1 MRSAVADCGLLVGT
15 TSRARHLPWRVVE
28 PREAAREIAAASAT
42 SEVAILFG
50 AERTGLSNEDI
61 EHCQLLLGIPTGAA
75 YTSLN
80 VAMAVQIVAYEV
92 LLATRGEE
100 AAAAARGI
108 ALASATDMER
118 FYDHLEQVLEEVDF
132 RDRNGE
138 GHLMARIRRLF
149 NRTLLDQNEVNILR
163 GILTSVQGKRRRA
176 GEPHPPRDGRTVV
189 STVVYLDNAAT
200 TPVDPRVIEVM
211 LECCGPDGDFANP
224 SAVGHEPGRRARGRV
239 EQARAEVA
247 RLVGATPEQIVWTS
261 GATEADNLALFGAAR
276 FHRSR
281 GRHIVTSRT
290 EHPAVLDPC
299 RQLERE
305 GFEVTYLK
313 PGADGIVAPEQVA
326 AVLRDDTILV
336 SLMHVNNEI
345 GVVQDIGAVGRA
357 CRARGV
363 LLHVDAAQSAGKLAI
378 DVERDCVDLLALT
391 AHKVHGPK
399 GVGALCVRREP
410 RLGLVPLLYGGGQE
424 RGLRS
429 GTVPTHQ
436 VAGMGRAFAIAA
448 EQMAAEAT
456 RIGALRE
463 RLWAALATLP
473 GLSVER
479 ASGAPRARHP
489 ERDGRRRGG
498 REPAAVAPGSRGRLG
513 VRVRQHE
520 RRAVLRAACARAQRP
535 PGAEHAAAQSRAI
548 HDRRARRLRCP
559 RVREEV
565 ERLRAIAP
573 PGVGAGQR

>member
-1 MRSAVADCGLLVGT
+1 M
-15 TSRARHLPWRVVE
+15 
-28 PREAAREIAAASAT
+28 
-42 SEVAILFG
+42 
-50 AERTGLSNEDI
+50 
-61 EHCQLLLGIPTGAA
+61 
-75 YTSLN
+75 
-80 VAMAVQIVAYEV
+80 
-92 LLATRGEE
+92 
-100 AAAAARGI
+100 
-108 ALASATDMER
+108 
-118 FYDHLEQVLEEVDF
+118 
-132 RDRNGE
+132 
-138 GHLMARIRRLF
+138 
-149 NRTLLDQNEVNILR
+149 
-163 GILTSVQGKRRRA
+163 
-176 GEPHPPRDGRTVV
+176 

-247 RLVGATPEQIVWTS
+247 RLVGAMPEQIVWTS
-261 GATEADNLALFGAAR
+261 GATEADNLAIFGAAR

-326 AVLRDDTILV
+326 AELRDDTILV

-363 LLHVDAAQSAGKLAI
+363 LLHVDAAQSVGKLAI

-448 EQMAAEAT
+448 EHMGAEAA

-473 GLSVER
+473 GLTLNGHPVRRVPGILSVTVDGVEGESLLQSLPDLAI
-479 ASGAPRARHP
+479 ASGSACASTNA
-489 ERDGRRRGG
+489 
-498 REPAAVAPGSRGRLG
+498 EPSY
-513 VRVRQHE
+513 
-520 RRAVLRAACARAQRP
+520 VLRALGHSDRL
-535 PGAEHAAAQSRAI
+535 AQSTLRLSLGRFTTGEHVEYA
-548 HDRRARRLRCP
+548 AR

-565 ERLRAIAP
+565 ARLRAIAP
-573 PGVGAGQR
+573 PGVGAGER